1 MPRFDPLI
9 RQGASVGREVTVG
22 PFRLSGYL
30 AVPQADHG
38 MVLFAHGSGSGRES
52 PRNQFVARAL
62 QKSGL
67 GTLLL
72 DLLTDAE
79 AQDRAN
85 VFDIGLL
92 ADRLRAAT
100 DWLGQHDDLHNAP
113 IGYFGASTGAGAAL
127 VAAANSA
134 RPIRAVVSRG
144 GRPDLAG
151 DRLRRVSAPTLLIV
165 GGADTEVLALN
176 RRALELLPAEKQLS
190 IVPGATH
197 LFEEPGALEQVVG
210 LASRWFET
218 HLR

>member
-1 MPRFDPLI
+1 M
-9 RQGASVGREVTVG
+9 VGREVTVG
-22 PFRLSGYL
+22 PFELSGYL

-52 PRNQFVARAL
+52 PRNQFEARAL

-79 AQDRAN
+79 AQDRTN

-92 ADRLRAAT
+92 ADRLRAAA
-100 DWLGQHDDLHNAP
+100 DWLGQRDDLHNAP
-113 IGYFGASTGAGAAL
+113 IGYFGASTGAGAGL
-127 VAAANSA
+127 VAAADSPQA
-134 RPIRAVVSRG
+134 IGVVVSRG
-144 GRPDLAG
+144 GRPDRAG
-151 DRLRRVSAPTLLIV
+151 DRLRRVNAPTLLIA

-190 IVPGATH
+190 VVPSATH
-197 LFEEPGALEQVVG
+197 LFEEPGALNQVVG

-218 HLR
+218 HLTATRPS